1 MEIQLKDENETKL
14 VNELI
19 IDLDISGTMMDL
31 SDSDGCF
38 KMFNGEIVVNNEHS
52 SRIRLR
58 YENYYSMIEDFE
70 QLREAS
76 MY

>member
-38 KMFNGEIVVNNEHS
+38 KIFNGE
-52 SRIRLR
+52 
-58 YENYYSMIEDFE
+58 
-70 QLREAS
+70 
-76 MY
+76 